1 MKVVLRSS
9 SLLFTVLSIVL
20 NAPITRVKRKPET
33 PAKKPAVRAESPG
46 ESEHWN
52 RLAS

>member
-20 NAPITRVKRKPET
+20 NVPITRVKRKPEA
-33 PAKKPAVRAESPG
+33 PAKKPAVGAESPG
-46 ESEHWN
+46 EPKHWN